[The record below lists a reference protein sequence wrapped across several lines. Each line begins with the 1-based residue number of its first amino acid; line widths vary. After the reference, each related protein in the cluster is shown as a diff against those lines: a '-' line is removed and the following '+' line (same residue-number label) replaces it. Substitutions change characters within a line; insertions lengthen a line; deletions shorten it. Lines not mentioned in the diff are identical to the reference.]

1 MDFLYFTVAALGLQ
15 CPVIQF
21 SLFLFDKTALALYF
35 PRCFAARYSIKVYS
49 GHAMRIAHSYGQTSA
64 EGKPGI
70 YSVSISK
77 HSSTA
82 PAPTNF
88 QFRMR

>member
-1 MDFLYFTVAALGLQ
+1 MDFLHFTVTVLDPQ

-35 PRCFAARYSIKVYS
+35 PRCFAARYRMKPNSV
-49 GHAMRIAHSYGQTSA
+49 HAMRIAHSYGQTSA

-70 YSVSISK
+70 YSASISK
-77 HSSTA
+77 HNKTA

>member
-35 PRCFAARYSIKVYS
+35 PRCFAARYRMKPNSV
-49 GHAMRIAHSYGQTSA
+49 HAMRIAHSYGQTSA

-70 YSVSISK
+70 YSASISK
-77 HSSTA
+77 HNKTA